1 MASWSSAN
9 VLSRKMRPSVA
20 YMATATRGTE
30 TDLSISPREPL
41 LLALAAKSEEAPLR
55 HPPRDQIDCA
65 PPVTVGMP
73 RSWPPTSTTAPN
85 CLSDGFLGFQM
96 FLKAKHATISLGLS
110 FSKVTLSVWLLLASC
125 GFVPRG
131 LGEREGCILQHVSAV
146 RCRLLRVWCLRSASD
161 VSAPRPAFGGNA
173 YCWTP
178 ATNNHRGTLSPQ
190 YDGTISK
197 KRALQG
203 PRSAREASSE
213 TADAH
218 DSRFTSGRSGAL

>member
-1 MASWSSAN
+1 
-9 VLSRKMRPSVA
+9 
-20 YMATATRGTE
+20 
-30 TDLSISPREPL
+30 
-41 LLALAAKSEEAPLR
+41 
-55 HPPRDQIDCA
+55 
-65 PPVTVGMP
+65 
-73 RSWPPTSTTAPN
+73 
-85 CLSDGFLGFQM
+85 M

-131 LGEREGCILQHVSAV
+131 LGERKGCILQHVSAV

-173 YCWTP
+173 CCWTP

-218 DSRFTSGRSGAL
+218 DSRFTSGRSGALQPSPAELCCEKMPRRDSIGAASCCRDSRGGFNYFARLSDAFEP